1 VTPTHPHRDQAHS
14 PRRPRG
20 SAAPPAP
27 AVRAASLALLAL
39 LLTLSFPPPAR
50 AARWVVEA
58 NGKQVEIES
67 RRIGK
72 ADYLAADNL
81 ATAFGGTLAADA
93 GTGGFVLTISGLALR
108 ISSREALVSVEG
120 RVVTLPNP
128 SEVDRK
134 GRLWV
139 TSEFVERAISPVY
152 PSSIERA
159 GTTFKVR
166 GAAPIQVSAR
176 SSHDAA
182 GTRVVLEFSRSVRYE
197 YSDAGGAA
205 RVRVLD
211 GPLVP
216 RAFPHAP
223 TGEEVAKVTFEP
235 GTSGIGGTFVLD
247 PRAGFGTV
255 RTSQLEAPFRIV
267 LDVAKAGGTK
277 LAAPTPPPPPAS
289 APHDTGAKGIK
300 RIIVDPGHGGGEVG
314 AAGPTGLFEK
324 DVVLDIATRVALL
337 LRQRLG
343 VEVLLTRESDTQVP
357 LDERAALANER
368 QGDLFVS
375 IHANAS
381 RGPRAAGAETY
392 FLAPSA
398 SDEQAGSLAAAE
410 NLEATEG
417 NERAATDA
425 APADLN
431 MLLWDL
437 AQAEHTQESSVL
449 AETIQRE
456 LNELLG
462 TRDRGVRQAP
472 LRVLR
477 GVTMPAV
484 LVEVAFISNPQEEAS
499 LRTPEFKDRIAEAIV
514 KSLGNYKRS
523 YEDRIGL
530 AADGRDDR

>member
-1 VTPTHPHRDQAHS
+1 VHASAVRTALVTFLALLPALLL
-14 PRRPRG
+14 
-20 SAAPPAP
+20 APPA
-27 AVRAASLALLAL
+27 A
-39 LLTLSFPPPAR
+39 
-50 AARWVVEA
+50 AARWVVE
-58 NGKQVEIES
+58 NGGRQIEIDARRSGQV
-67 RRIGK
+67 
-72 ADYLAADNL
+72 DYLAADDL
-81 ATAFGGTLAADA
+81 AEAFGGTLAADP

-108 ISSREALVSVEG
+108 ISSREAIVTVEG
-120 RVVTLPNP
+120 RVVTLPYP

-139 TSEFVERAISPVY
+139 TSQFVERALSPIY
-152 PSSIERA
+152 PSSIERE
-159 GTTFKVR
+159 GTRFRVR
-166 GAAPIQVSAR
+166 GASAIGVTAR

-182 GTRVVLEFSRSVRYE
+182 GTRVVLEFSRKVRYE
-197 YSDAGGAA
+197 YSDADGAA

-211 GPLVP
+211 GPLEP
-216 RAFPHAP
+216 RAFPYTL
-223 TGEEVAKVTFEP
+223 TGEEVMRVAFEP
-235 GTSGIGGTFVLD
+235 GTSGTGTFTLV
-247 PRAGFGTV
+247 PGPAYGAV

-277 LAAPTPPPPPAS
+277 LAAAAVPLPVAG
-289 APHDTGAKGIK
+289 APRGTGARGIK
-300 RIIVDPGHGGGEVG
+300 RIVVDPGHGGTEVG

-343 VEVLLTRESDTQVP
+343 VEVLLTRESDLQVG
-357 LDERAALANER
+357 LDDRAALANER
-368 QGDLFVS
+368 KGDLFVS

-392 FLAPSA
+392 FLAPRP
-398 SDEQAGSLAAAE
+398 SDEQSESLAAAE
-410 NLEATEG
+410 NLEGAAGAEATHG
-417 NERAATDA
+417 RTSDA
-425 APADLN
+425 AAPDLG

-437 AQAEHTQESSVL
+437 AQAEYTQESFVL

-456 LNELLG
+456 LNDLLG

-484 LVEVAFISNPQEEAS
+484 LVEVAFISNPQEEAA
-499 LRTPEFKDRIAEAIV
+499 LRTSEFKDRIAEAIV

-530 AADGRDDR
+530 DADGKEGR

>member
-1 VTPTHPHRDQAHS
+1 VL
-14 PRRPRG
+14 RP
-20 SAAPPAP
+20 S
-27 AVRAASLALLAL
+27 AVRAGTLLALALLFAL
-39 LLTLSFPPPAR
+39 LFPPSAS
-50 AARWVVEA
+50 AARWVVES
-58 NGKQVEIES
+58 GGRQIELDS

-72 ADYLAADNL
+72 VDYLAADNV
-81 ATAFGGTLAADA
+81 ATAFGGTLSADP
-93 GTGGFVLTISGLALR
+93 GTGGFVLAISGLALR
-108 ISSREALVSVEG
+108 ISSREAIVTVEG
-120 RVVTLPNP
+120 RVVTLPHP

-139 TSEFVERAISPVY
+139 TSEFVERALSPIY
-152 PSSIERA
+152 PSSIERD
-159 GTTFKVR
+159 GTRFRVK

-182 GTRVVLEFSRSVRYE
+182 GTRVVLEFSRAVRYE
-197 YSDAGGAA
+197 FSDAGGQA
-205 RVRVLD
+205 RVKVLD
-211 GPLVP
+211 GPLEP

-223 TGEEVAKVTFEP
+223 TGEEVARVTFEP
-235 GTSGIGGTFVLD
+235 GTSGLGGAFVLE
-247 PRAGFGTV
+247 PRAGFGMV
-255 RTSQLEAPFRIV
+255 RTSQLESPFRIV
-267 LDVAKAGGTK
+267 LDVGKAGGTK
-277 LAAPTPPPPPAS
+277 LAAPAPSPVAP

-300 RIIVDPGHGGGEVG
+300 RIVVDPGHGGSEVG

-343 VEVLLTRESDTQVP
+343 VEVLLTRESDAQVP
-357 LDERAALANER
+357 LDDRAALANER

-381 RGPRAAGAETY
+381 RGSRASGAETY

-410 NLEATEG
+410 NLET
-417 NERAATDA
+417 
-425 APADLN
+425 PADPEAAAAQAAGDIPPDLD

-484 LVEVAFISNPQEEAS
+484 LVEVAFISNPQEEAA
-499 LRTPEFKDRIAEAIV
+499 LRTTEFKDRIAEAIV
-514 KSLGNYKRS
+514 KSLGNYKRA

-530 AADGRDDR
+530 DADGRDGR

>member
-1 VTPTHPHRDQAHS
+1 
-14 PRRPRG
+14 
-20 SAAPPAP
+20 
-27 AVRAASLALLAL
+27 
-39 LLTLSFPPPAR
+39 
-50 AARWVVEA
+50 VVET
-58 NGKQVEIES
+58 NGKQLEIDS

-108 ISSREALVSVEG
+108 ISSREALVTVEG

-128 SEVDRK
+128 SEVDRR

-182 GTRVVLEFSRSVRYE
+182 GTRVVLEFTRAVRYE
-197 YSDAGGAA
+197 YSDAAGAA

-211 GPLVP
+211 GPLEP

-223 TGEEVAKVTFEP
+223 TGEEVARVTFEP
-235 GTSGIGGTFVLD
+235 GTGGIGGTFVLD

-255 RTSQLEAPFRIV
+255 RTSQLDAPFRIV
-267 LDVAKAGGTK
+267 LDVAKVGGTK
-277 LAAPTPPPPPAS
+277 LAAAAPPPPAPT
-289 APHDTGAKGIK
+289 PHDTGAKGIK
-300 RIIVDPGHGGGEVG
+300 RIVVDPGHGGSEVG

-417 NERAATDA
+417 DDGAATDA

-484 LVEVAFISNPQEEAS
+484 LVEVAFISNPQEEAA
-499 LRTPEFKDRIAEAIV
+499 LRTGEFKDRIAEAIV